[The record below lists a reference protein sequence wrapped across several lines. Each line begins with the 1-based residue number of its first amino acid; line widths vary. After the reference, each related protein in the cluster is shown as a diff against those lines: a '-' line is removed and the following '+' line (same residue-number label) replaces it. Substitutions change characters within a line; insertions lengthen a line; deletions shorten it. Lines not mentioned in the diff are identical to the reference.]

1 MTAGRPAALL
11 TLWTIGTILAL
22 AGCSASAVLDVGY
35 PTVTVAHAPRLAP
48 AQARR
53 VVIRPV
59 ADRRVDT
66 TRIGSASK
74 DGHAMVTRR
83 PVADIV
89 RDALVGEMTK
99 AGYSVVAER
108 WDVAVAAEVEEFWI
122 DVVSGY
128 KTTLYVGR
136 VVIALA
142 VVDGPS
148 GEQVL
153 VRRYVGISRR
163 EANEGPKRAGR
174 DALDVALART
184 MHDVV
189 MDPTVRAALGSPSDR
204 PSRS

>member
-1 MTAGRPAALL
+1 MTAGRPAVRL
-11 TLWTIGTILAL
+11 TLWTIVTFLAL
-22 AGCSASAVLDVGY
+22 GGCSSSAVLDVGY
-35 PTVTVAHAPRLAP
+35 PTVTATNPPMLAP

-53 VVIRPV
+53 VLIRPV
-59 ADRRVDT
+59 ADRRMDT

-89 RDALVGEMTK
+89 REALVGEMTK
-99 AGYSVVAER
+99 AGYSVVSER
-108 WDVAVAAEVEEFWI
+108 WDVAVSAEVEEFWL

-142 VVDGPS
+142 VVDGSS

-163 EANEGPKRAGR
+163 ETDEGPKRAGR

-184 MHDVV
+184 MHDVA
-189 MDPTVRAALGSPSDR
+189 MDPTVRAALASPPDR
-204 PSRS
+204 PSPS